1 MTVWS
6 IVNKIMDITLFY
18 QNTPENKYIFLHNHD
33 ATITP
38 NKFSTNSL
46 MFFNTQANSPPN
58 VFYIWFVQIR

>member
-1 MTVWS
+1 
-6 IVNKIMDITLFY
+6 MDITIFY
-18 QNTPENKYIFLHNHD
+18 PNTAENKYIFLHNHD

-46 MFFNTQANSPPN
+46 MFFNTQANSLPN